1 MLNFVPINADGIT
14 YSDEYNIVLDGFHM
28 GGRNGYHQKT
38 LRIARTQQPQ
48 TAVGAGHF
56 NRPRDRRVGD
66 GTTEGQVLDVEE
78 IVVRDSAGRARLIIG
93 TPRVA
98 GAAVSLPADDAAI
111 WISDQNGN
119 DRLIVTAD
127 GIRIANAK
135 QRPSVDISAGA
146 LGATIHLYDSGNRLV
161 WSAP

>member
-1 MLNFVPINADGIT
+1 MDTIKRRLESLERSNRRLQWALAI
-14 YSDEYNIVLDGFHM
+14 SIVLA
-28 GGRNGYHQKT
+28 
-38 LRIARTQQPQ
+38 IAGSA
-48 TAVGAGHF
+48 TA
-56 NRPRDRRVGD
+56 RPKDR
-66 GTTEGQVLDVEE
+66 VLNVEE

-98 GAAVSLPADDAAI
+98 GTAVSLPADDAAI

-127 GIRIANAK
+127 GIRFANAK